1 MSENVKKPLAL
12 FEAYGIELEY
22 MIVDRDTL
30 AIRPIADLLL
40 EEMAGDVVAD
50 FENGDIA
57 WSNELVLHVIEIK
70 TNGPAKKLEG
80 LAEKFSENVALA
92 NKRLEKHN
100 AMLLPT
106 GAHPFMNPLK
116 ETIIWPH
123 EYNEV
128 YELYNRIFD
137 CKGHGWSNLQST
149 HINLP
154 FANDEEFKKLHAAIR
169 LVLPLIPALSAS
181 TPIFELKHEGIKNQR
196 LEFYKLNQSKIP
208 QIAGKVI
215 PERAFSQ
222 NAYEELI
229 FQPIKQA
236 IRPYDKDGILGKYFL
251 NSRGAIARFDRNA
264 IEIRIVDIQES
275 PKMDLA
281 IMQLVS
287 KLIQFLIDEK
297 TCTLAE
303 QMKWNENDLF
313 AIFNDTI
320 KNAEDS
326 IIDNVAYLKMFG
338 IEQTICSAKDFWK
351 EMQYATT
358 NKSLE
363 MDFILEKGSLAT
375 RILKAVNQDYSK
387 ENILRVY
394 RKLGDCLSQNKAF
407 E

>member
-1 MSENVKKPLAL
+1 
-12 FEAYGIELEY
+12 
-22 MIVDRDTL
+22 
-30 AIRPIADLLL
+30 
-40 EEMAGDVVAD
+40 
-50 FENGDIA
+50 
-57 WSNELVLHVIEIK
+57 
-70 TNGPAKKLEG
+70 
-80 LAEKFSENVALA
+80 
-92 NKRLEKHN
+92 
-100 AMLLPT
+100 
-106 GAHPFMNPLK
+106 
-116 ETIIWPH
+116 
-123 EYNEV
+123 
-128 YELYNRIFD
+128 
-137 CKGHGWSNLQST
+137 
-149 HINLP
+149 
-154 FANDEEFKKLHAAIR
+154 
-169 LVLPLIPALSAS
+169 
-181 TPIFELKHEGIKNQR
+181 
-196 LEFYKLNQSKIP
+196 
-208 QIAGKVI
+208 
-215 PERAFSQ
+215 
-222 NAYEELI
+222 
-229 FQPIKQA
+229 
-236 IRPYDKDGILGKYFL
+236 
-251 NSRGAIARFDRNA
+251 
-264 IEIRIVDIQES
+264 
-275 PKMDLA
+275 MDLA